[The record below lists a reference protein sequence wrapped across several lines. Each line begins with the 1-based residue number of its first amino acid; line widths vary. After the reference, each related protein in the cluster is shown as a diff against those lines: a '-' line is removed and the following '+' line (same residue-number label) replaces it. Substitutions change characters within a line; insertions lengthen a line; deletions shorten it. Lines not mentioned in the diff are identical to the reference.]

1 MPSLTLELPKLH
13 PAQRLVWDDPAR
25 FHVMACGRRFG
36 KSRLGALLCLAK
48 ASKGGRAWW
57 VGPTYPVASVGW
69 RMIRKLVAQIPGAI
83 VRESER
89 MVTLPNGGTIQVKS
103 ADSPDGLRG
112 EGLDFV
118 VIDECAFVREEAWT
132 EALRPALA
140 DRKGAALFISTPKGR
155 NWFWRLWH
163 GADGKAW
170 RAWRFTSYDNP
181 FLDPAEIDAARD
193 SLPERIF
200 QQEFMAE
207 FIEDSGGVFR
217 RVTEAATATA
227 QSSRIHQ
234 HNYIIGA
241 DWGRS
246 NDFTALTVIDLVTKE
261 LVSLDRFNQIDY
273 AVQLDRLT
281 ALCDRFKPVAIVA
294 ESNAMGMPLIETLQR
309 RNLPVQAFNTTNASK
324 QAIIDVLALSF
335 EQGTLRIL
343 PDPIL
348 IAELQAYEMERL
360 PSGLL
365 RYGAP
370 DGLHDDTVMSLA
382 MAWYGASNQRQKA
395 RSREY

>member
-1 MPSLTLELPKLH
+1 
-13 PAQRLVWDDPAR
+13 
-25 FHVMACGRRFG
+25 MACGRRFG

-69 RMIRKLVAQIPGAI
+69 RMIRRLVAQIPGAV

-89 MVTLPNGGTIQVKS
+89 RVTLPNGGTIQVKS

-140 DRKGAALFISTPKGR
+140 DRKGSALFISTPKGR

-163 GADGKAW
+163 GADGNTW

-181 FLDPAEIDAARD
+181 FLDPAEIDSAKA

-200 QQEFMAE
+200 RQEFLAE

-227 QSSRIHQ
+227 QSSRTHQ

-294 ESNAMGMPLIETLQR
+294 ESNAMGLPLIETLQR

>member
-1 MPSLTLELPKLH
+1 MGRRWGKTVLGGALVGLILQQHGRVAWIAPTYKNTRPMWRWISNSLT
-13 PAQRLVWDDPAR
+13 DD
-25 FHVMACGRRFG
+25 
-36 KSRLGALLCLAK
+36 AK
-48 ASKGGRAWW
+48 AKRVIVNKTERTIETHRGGFL
-57 VGPTYPVASVGW
+57 GIYSGDN
-69 RMIRKLVAQIPGAI
+69 I
-83 VRESER
+83 
-89 MVTLPNGGTIQVKS
+89 
-103 ADSPDGLRG
+103 DSIRG
-112 EGLDFV
+112 EAFNLVVLDEAARLPE
-118 VIDECAFVREEAWT
+118 DAWT
-132 EALRPALA
+132 DAIMPTLA
-140 DRKGAALFISTPKGR
+140 DYDGNAVLISTPKGR
-155 NWFWRLWH
+155 NWFHAEWMRGLKRTEEHASWQ
-163 GADGKAW
+163 APTRANPMLSIRKAAKLAKERVTE
-170 RAWRFTSYDNP
+170 RAYR
-181 FLDPAEIDAARD
+181 
-193 SLPERIF
+193 
-200 QQEFMAE
+200 QEWLAE
-207 FIEDSGGVFR
+207 FVEDGGVFR

-227 QSSRIHQ
+227 QPSRIHS

-246 NDFTALTVIDLVTKE
+246 NDFTALTVIDVTTKE
-261 LVSLDRFNQIDY
+261 LVSIDRFNQIDY

-324 QAIIDVLALSF
+324 QAIIDALALAF

-343 PDPIL
+343 PDPVL

-370 DGLHDDTVMSLA
+370 DGMHDDTVQSLA

>member
-1 MPSLTLELPKLH
+1 MGRRWGKTVLGGALVGLVLQQHGRVAWIAPTYKNTRPMWRWLNNSLT
-13 PAQRLVWDDPAR
+13 DDVKTKR
-25 FHVMACGRRFG
+25 VIVNKTERTIETHRGGF
-36 KSRLGALLCLAK
+36 LGIY
-48 ASKGGRAWW
+48 SGDN
-57 VGPTYPVASVGW
+57 
-69 RMIRKLVAQIPGAI
+69 I
-83 VRESER
+83 
-89 MVTLPNGGTIQVKS
+89 
-103 ADSPDGLRG
+103 DSIRG
-112 EGLDFV
+112 EAFNLVVLDEAARLPE
-118 VIDECAFVREEAWT
+118 DAWT
-132 EALRPALA
+132 DAIMPTLA
-140 DRKGAALFISTPKGR
+140 DYDGNAVLISTPKGR
-155 NWFWRLWH
+155 NWFHAEWMRGLKRTEEHASWQ
-163 GADGKAW
+163 APTRANPMLSIRKAAKLAMERVTE
-170 RAWRFTSYDNP
+170 RAYR
-181 FLDPAEIDAARD
+181 
-193 SLPERIF
+193 
-200 QQEFMAE
+200 QEWLAE
-207 FIEDSGGVFR
+207 FVEEGGVFR
-217 RVTEAATATA
+217 RVTEAATATL
-227 QSSRIHQ
+227 QPSRIHS

-246 NDFTALTVIDLVTKE
+246 NDFTALTVIDVTTKE
-261 LVSLDRFNQIDY
+261 LVALDRFNQIDY

-324 QAIIDVLALSF
+324 QAIIDALALSF

-343 PDPIL
+343 PDPVL

-370 DGLHDDTVMSLA
+370 DGMHDDTVQSLA